1 MAWATAECKCKKC
14 GRTFFKEGSGSNRA
28 AADEWKEWA
37 ESHYTLCSECWHK
50 GQAEIAAESAA
61 KYDDRLPEISGV
73 SEKQIDYA
81 RNLRDKFVA
90 KRPERVDYMLKL
102 LESYKTTK
110 ADEIKAEAEQAGKT
124 VRAYLDDKYCKGH
137 APMRCE
143 YVICTTGEARKIID
157 ALNLVRL

>member
-1 MAWATAECKCKKC
+1 MAWATAECKCAKC
-14 GRTFFKEGSGSNRA
+14 GRIFYKEGSGSNRTK
-28 AADEWKEWA
+28 ADEWKEWA

-50 GQAEIAAESAA
+50 RQSESNAASAA

-81 RNLRDKFVA
+81 RSRRNKFIA
-90 KRPERVDYMLKL
+90 KYPERVDRMLRALDKV
-102 LESYKTTK
+102 
-110 ADEIKAEAEQAGKT
+110 DEIKAEAEQAGKT
-124 VRAYLDDKYCKGH
+124 VKEYLDAKYCKGH
-137 APMRCE
+137 APMRSE